1 MDEAFNGFLDM
12 SVESPESLGD
22 GSYKKFQE
30 RVREKMAEDPF
41 DHQMKKDEKVRNN
54 TSKQRPYN
62 DHNIQITLQER

>member
-41 DHQMKKDEKVRNN
+41 DHQMKKDEKVRNIRPDN
-54 TSKQRPYN
+54 VHITTITSK
-62 DHNIQITLQER
+62 